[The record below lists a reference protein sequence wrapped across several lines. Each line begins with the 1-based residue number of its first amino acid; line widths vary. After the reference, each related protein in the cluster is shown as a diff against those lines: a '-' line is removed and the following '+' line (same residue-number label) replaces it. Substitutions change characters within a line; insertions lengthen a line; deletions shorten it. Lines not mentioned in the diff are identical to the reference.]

1 MPRKG
6 HNLSYTHMIHDKKQR
21 HPEVKRMLQC
31 ARMAHY
37 LSVEYSQ
44 STSPDAP
51 FLASSMRDVRDA
63 SIHALQQ
70 LSQKHAHEALQ
81 PNNAR

>member
-1 MPRKG
+1 
-6 HNLSYTHMIHDKKQR
+6 MIQDSKQR

-31 ARMAHY
+31 ARLAHY

-51 FLASSMRDVRDA
+51 FLAQEMRHVRDA
-63 SIHALQQ
+63 SVHALQQ
-70 LSQKHAHEALQ
+70 LSSQHKHDQALR
-81 PNNAR
+81 PNHAG